1 MSSAMSPSVIFEYI
15 KKQGQV
21 RDSEIATALK
31 LSAGKVRE
39 ALDELTASG
48 QVFCCDLT
56 RYENGKPIQEIL
68 CRISGYIPPAAPGRK
83 PKG

>member
-1 MSSAMSPSVIFEYI
+1 MISAPGSSPVFEYI
-15 KKQGQV
+15 KKHGQV
-21 RDSEIATALK
+21 RDSEIAAALK
-31 LSAGKVRE
+31 LSTAKVRE
-39 ALDELTASG
+39 ALDELIASG
-48 QVFCCDLT
+48 QVFSCDLT